1 MSRSLRGL
9 TEGFQ
14 SGLQLGGALR
24 GVRRD
29 RALAEEA
36 GRYGVTEG
44 AYGEDLQQNVEQVQG
59 LMRQAQQQ
67 AAAQG
72 GTVEDMTR
80 IEREYMPSIEELQ
93 RRSRMTAPDFTVA
106 SRAMRPED
114 TFATRE
120 EATRAARPMRAE
132 GLARVYEE
140 FGDID
145 QAESLRERADTA
157 RLRASQI
164 RRTER
169 EDEQLGK
176 LDKVNTQSAEWL
188 NKRLTGEDGQRR
200 EPTLED
206 SMAAAQHRVSLLTSE
221 GLGDQAAAAT
231 DQFLSMAAR
240 QITVQNAARDQA
252 IGQVASALQAGDLTP
267 LADFYNRFVP
277 DGATVTGVKQDPKT
291 GQITVSRQ
299 LLDGTKLQDMQAGT
313 REQLLTSL
321 VAMSKPEVVLEQAQ
335 RMFDNNIKTQQLG
348 LDVQRTKSQL
358 ARDAAAIAD
367 RKTTLEKTVDAL
379 RGYGINPTDA
389 QIQALAGIKQEG
401 MSEQGKARLE
411 MLMEQAKNITPG
423 SRAAENLDAQ
433 LTDLFNQEAVRVRDT
448 KIVSGLRASARNN
461 DLDTAF
467 SELRSLGFSDGV
479 INNFARQAGVT
490 YTPPAAPTQT
500 PAAPAAAATPA
511 ASTTPAAP
519 AGPGLVRTVQ
529 DAASGDS
536 PAQLATIRNKIANRM
551 PLSGVEQIIAQRNG
565 LIPAR

>member
-1 MSRSLRGL
+1 MDTYRQAGLRRGL
-9 TEGFQ
+9 ADE
-14 SGLQLGGALR
+14 SR
-24 GVRRD
+24 K
-29 RALAEEA
+29 
-36 GRYGVTEG
+36 YNVTEG
-44 AYGEDLQQNVEQVQG
+44 AYGPELQENIRQVEQ
-59 LMRQAQQQ
+59 LREQALRD
-67 AAAQG
+67 AAASS
-72 GTVEDMTR
+72 GTVADLETIRAQYD
-80 IEREYMPSIEELQ
+80 PSIQELQ

-164 RRTER
+164 RKTER
-169 EDEQLGK
+169 EDEQLDK

-188 NKRLTGEDGQRR
+188 NKRLTGEDGQLRA
-200 EPTLED
+200 PTAED
-206 SMAAAQHRVSLLTSE
+206 TLAGIQHRASLLQQS
-221 GLGDQAAAAT
+221 GLADQAA
-231 DQFLSMAAR
+231 
-240 QITVQNAARDQA
+240 N
-252 IGQVASALQAGDLTP
+252 ALQQYTSIAANQIQLQTAQRTQELGRVAAALSAGDFGP
-267 LADFYNRFVP
+267 AREFYDQFVP
-277 DGATVTGVKQDPKT
+277 DGAKVVNIKEDPKT
-291 GQITVSRQ
+291 GAITISRTA
-299 LLDGTKLQDMQAGT
+299 LDGAKLPDTVIRSRDEMLAGLNSFRDPMSLYNFSQ
-313 REQLLTSL
+313 REF
-321 VAMSKPEVVLEQAQ
+321 E
-335 RMFDNNIKTQQLG
+335 NNIKTQELG

-367 RKTTLEKTVDAL
+367 KKTTLEKTVDAL
-379 RGYGINPTDA
+379 RDYGINPTDA
-389 QIQALAGIKQEG
+389 QIQALAGIKEEG
-401 MSEQGKARLE
+401 MSPEGKARLE
-411 MLMEQAKNITPG
+411 VLMEQSKNITPG
-423 SRAAENLDAQ
+423 SKAAENLDSQ
-433 LTDLFNQEAVRVRDT
+433 LTDLFNQERVRIRDT

-467 SELRSLGFSDGV
+467 AELRSLGFSDGV
-479 INNFARQAGVT
+479 ITNFARQAGVT
-490 YTPPAAPTQT
+490 YTPAAAPT
-500 PAAPAAAATPA
+500 PAAPGSAAAGVPA
-511 ASTTPAAP
+511 AETSAAP

>member
-1 MSRSLRGL
+1 MSALLRGL
-9 TEGFQ
+9 NE
-14 SGLQLGGALR
+14 GLQTGLRLGGTLR
-24 GVRRD
+24 DARQR
-29 RALAEEA
+29 RALADESA
-36 GRYGVTEG
+36 RFNVTEG
-44 AYGEDLQQNVEQVQG
+44 AYGEDLQQNIQQLEG
-59 LMRQAQQQ
+59 LRAQDPEQ
-67 AAAQG
+67 AAAYSQAI
-72 GTVEDMTR
+72 D
-80 IEREYMPSIEELQ
+80 ELQ
-93 RRSRMTAPDFTVA
+93 RRSQMTAPDFSIA
-106 SRAMRPED
+106 SGPQA
-114 TFATRE
+114 FGTRE

-132 GLARVYEE
+132 GLANVYER
-140 FGDID
+140 FGDIE
-145 QAESLRERADTA
+145 QAEAARERADTA

-164 RRTER
+164 RKTER

-299 LLDGTKLQDMQAGT
+299 LLDGTKVQDAVVGT
-313 REQLLTSL
+313 REQILASVIGMADPKEVL
-321 VAMSKPEVVLEQAQ
+321 VQAQ

-389 QIQALAGIKQEG
+389 QIQALAGIKEEG
-401 MSEQGKARLE
+401 MSPEGKARLE
-411 MLMEQAKNITPG
+411 VLMEQSKNITPG
-423 SRAAENLDAQ
+423 SKAAENLDSQ
-433 LTDLFNQEAVRVRDT
+433 LTDLFNQERVRIRDT

-467 SELRSLGFSDGV
+467 AELRSLGFSDGV
-479 INNFARQAGVT
+479 ITNFARQAGVT
-490 YTPPAAPTQT
+490 YTPAAAPT
-500 PAAPAAAATPA
+500 PAAPGSAAAGVPA
-511 ASTTPAAP
+511 AETSAAP

-529 DAASGDS
+529 DAASGAS

>member
-1 MSRSLRGL
+1 
-9 TEGFQ
+9 
-14 SGLQLGGALR
+14 
-24 GVRRD
+24 
-29 RALAEEA
+29 LADESA
-36 GRYGVTEG
+36 RFNVTEG
-44 AYGEDLQQNVEQVQG
+44 AYGSELDQNVEQVQG

-72 GTVEDMTR
+72 GTVEDMAR

-132 GLARVYEE
+132 GLARVYED
-140 FGDID
+140 FGDIE
-145 QAESLRERADTA
+145 QAEALRERADTA

-164 RRTER
+164 RKTER

-299 LLDGTKLQDMQAGT
+299 LLDGTKVQDAVVGT
-313 REQLLTSL
+313 REQILASVIGMADPKEVL
-321 VAMSKPEVVLEQAQ
+321 VQAQ

-367 RKTTLEKTVDAL
+367 KKTTLEKTVDAL

-389 QIQALAGIKQEG
+389 QIQALAGIKEEG
-401 MSEQGKARLE
+401 MSPEGKARLE
-411 MLMEQAKNITPG
+411 VLMEQSKNITPG
-423 SRAAENLDAQ
+423 SKAAENLDSQ
-433 LTDLFNQEAVRVRDT
+433 LTDLFNQERVRIRDT

-467 SELRSLGFSDGV
+467 AELRSLGFSDGV
-479 INNFARQAGVT
+479 ITNFARQAGVT
-490 YTPPAAPTQT
+490 YTPAAAPT
-500 PAAPAAAATPA
+500 PAAPGSAAAGVPA
-511 ASTTPAAP
+511 AETSAAP